1 MAYQAGRLVVGN
13 TPSGSAGGFA
23 SDSTVES
30 TQRELEAIERA
41 FNLQDFVQLKQINAP
56 PEKPRDG
63 LVVYADGT
71 NWNPGAGE
79 GIYAFFATVWN
90 KL

>member
-1 MAYQAGRLVVGN
+1 MTYQAGRIVLGSRLA
-13 TPSGSAGGFA
+13 SGEV
-23 SDSTVES
+23 DQSTSLEA
-30 TQRELEAIERA
+30 TQRELETIERA
-41 FNLQDFVQLKQINAP
+41 FNLQDFVQLKQTNAP
-56 PEKPRDG
+56 PPKPRAG

-79 GIYAFFATVWN
+79 GIYAFFAGMWN